1 MVGKAVAT
9 AVGMVLVILRMRVI
23 AEKRG
28 ELCQTII
35 SLIGPLRTQEG
46 CLRCDFCQGQED
58 VKELHL
64 IEEWDTRGNLYRHL
78 NSNLFRVLRGAMNLL
93 QEPYE
98 LRIHDV
104 PASKRTIPRSLL
116 AVE

>member
-1 MVGKAVAT
+1 
-9 AVGMVLVILRMRVI
+9 MVLVILRMKVI

-35 SLIGPLRTQEG
+35 SLIRPLRAEKG
-46 CLRCDFCQGQED
+46 CLRCDFCRGQED

-64 IEEWDTRGNLYRHL
+64 IEEWDTRKNLYRHL
-78 NSNLFRVLRGAMNLL
+78 NSDLFHVLRGAMNLL

-104 PASKRTIPRSLL
+104 LPRKRAIPRSLTT
-116 AVE
+116 VEWQ

>member
-1 MVGKAVAT
+1 MK
-9 AVGMVLVILRMRVI
+9 VI

-35 SLIGPLRTQEG
+35 SLIGPLRTVKG

-64 IEEWDTRGNLYRHL
+64 IEEWDTRDNLYHHL
-78 NSNLFRVLRGAMNLL
+78 NSDLFQVLRGAMNLL

-104 PASKRTIPRSLL
+104 LSRKKTIARSLPT
-116 AVE
+116 VE